1 MDPENKETN
10 GIQDPQLAQICQ
22 RYPDYP
28 AQAASVVRTAK
39 LIARRIHDRANA
51 TLSAH
56 GLSYPEYNL
65 LMMLYGSAD
74 YRSTPSLL
82 AQAAAEK
89 SANIT
94 RLTDQL
100 SRKGLIERTPSLTDR
115 RKIEVTLLPAG
126 LRLLEDTLPST
137 CRDLQELAS
146 QIDIKEL
153 QQLVTLQQR
162 FLAVLDLHPSAT
174 APSES

>member
-1 MDPENKETN
+1 MSEETPSRDPHL
-10 GIQDPQLAQICQ
+10 QVICQ

-28 AQAASVVRTAK
+28 AQAAAVVRTAK

-51 TLSAH
+51 TLSEH
-56 GLSYPEYNL
+56 GLTHPEYNL
-65 LMMLYGSAD
+65 LMMLYGSDD

-100 SRKGLIERTPSLTDR
+100 CRKGLIARSPSLSDR
-115 RKIEVTLLPAG
+115 RKIEISLTPAG
-126 LRLLEDTLPST
+126 VGLLEESLPST
-137 CRDLQELAS
+137 CSDLQELAS
-146 QIDIKEL
+146 HISVQDL
-153 QQLVTLQQR
+153 QQLVQLQQR
-162 FLAVLDLHPSAT
+162 FLAALDLHPSA
-174 APSES
+174 ARPA